1 MDRKAPARGRRT
13 RAPKGTP
20 LGFGNASSHAPETA
34 RSLDAYA
41 EEVGRHSLL
50 NREGEAQLGAQM
62 AQGRELLQRTFQ
74 RLPHAAIAILQ
85 AGEADLHGQWLA
97 GVVKNKK
104 GDIDDSAARLNKA
117 LARIR
122 RALKALV
129 VAAENPATAIPELA
143 RLRRRLGKAMGQ
155 VSLKPQGERDL
166 CAALIDQLDEAL
178 QDTAPDYLL
187 ASRAWFGLTPARLAV
202 CRRGLRHGL
211 KQVEAGRS
219 GLAQGNLRLVI
230 AVARRYAHM
239 GLPLGDLI
247 QEGNLGLLHAI
258 DKYDYRRG
266 FKFSTYATW
275 WIRQAVNRGLAD
287 KGRTIRIPVHV
298 SEQRNKLL
306 KAQRV
311 ATQDLERLPSR
322 DELAERSGLPVKKI
336 KQIQEDL
343 PATTSLST
351 PVGDDESTTLIDLM
365 ADQGS
370 PTALDETFEEQR
382 RVLAGELL
390 NSLPDRERTVLQ
402 MRFGIGLKQPY
413 SLRQIAGQLRMSQES
428 ARQLEIEGLRKLRE
442 SSALTVDSDSL

>member
-1 MDRKAPARGRRT
+1 
-13 RAPKGTP
+13 
-20 LGFGNASSHAPETA
+20 
-34 RSLDAYA
+34 
-41 EEVGRHSLL
+41 
-50 NREGEAQLGAQM
+50 
-62 AQGRELLQRTFQ
+62 
-74 RLPHAAIAILQ
+74 
-85 AGEADLHGQWLA
+85 
-97 GVVKNKK
+97 
-104 GDIDDSAARLNKA
+104 
-117 LARIR
+117 
-122 RALKALV
+122 
-129 VAAENPATAIPELA
+129 
-143 RLRRRLGKAMGQ
+143 
-155 VSLKPQGERDL
+155 
-166 CAALIDQLDEAL
+166 
-178 QDTAPDYLL
+178 
-187 ASRAWFGLTPARLAV
+187 
-202 CRRGLRHGL
+202 LRHGL